1 MKRTSRVLA
10 ILLAL
15 AMLLS
20 VTAFAAW
27 NGYGGSDNHNSV
39 VESAPTSTNPTMGML
54 SLPHTGSGWDGIDNV
69 PVMQTVGDKTY
80 AYVLYD
86 GYNDGAQVAKVDV
99 TTGTPTLVWNKQIG
113 GKSGFQL
120 STPYLDEANDTLY
133 IGAAGA
139 STNSGVSLS
148 GSLSSGLVDGS
159 YVIQKS
165 FENLTLADKTNRVA
179 VAVYL
184 GRSQSATN
192 LPTATGTAVIT
203 LGGKTVNLTL
213 DPTSTTAD
221 YNVYAEETTLPN
233 GYKIYDF
240 YYYINENVVAVNTQG
255 VSLDITVTLDQ
266 SFEIND
272 VSMFGNAGAI
282 VKLSG
287 ISSPLAAGVTRTD
300 ILSSVSGQIN
310 TPLVKQGKYLYFGT
324 WNGNNAMNY
333 YQVDLTDNSYKTFQG
348 ANGFYWA
355 GAVVYGVTDANPEG
369 TYVFFGSDNGILYG
383 RSVSAFDTTGTSV
396 TLSNAGNIRSTIMLD
411 GNNLYFTSQGV
422 QGTSTGSLWCYRFVP
437 SANRLVKSWQ
447 CELGGTSTSTPTK
460 VGNRIYVGVYTGFNK
475 GGVLCV
481 NASTRSITPVVPIE
495 NANNKPVQCS
505 IVVKGDGINTDY
517 LYFNTN
523 SNVGRGYCYSFD
535 GTTATPIWETASDTY
550 ALGGMACD
558 NGIIVFGNDYDNLY
572 VVK

>member
-27 NGYGGSDNHNSV
+27 NVYGGNYKHNAV
-39 VESAPTSTNPTMGML
+39 VENAPTSTTPIKGVL

-69 PVMQTVGDKTY
+69 PVMQTVGNKTY

-99 TTGTPTLVWNKQIG
+99 TTGTPSLVWNKGIS
-113 GKSGFQL
+113 GKNGFQL
-120 STPYLDEANDTLY
+120 STPYLDAANDALY
-133 IGAAGA
+133 VGAAGA
-139 STNSGVSLS
+139 TANTGVS
-148 GSLSSGLVDGS
+148 GRIDVNLVDGK
-159 YVIQKS
+159 YVAKKTYS
-165 FENLTLADKTNRVA
+165 GLTLPDKTNRVA
-179 VAVYL
+179 VSVYF
-184 GRSQSATN
+184 GRTQVVQQ
-192 LPTATGTAVIT
+192 LPTAKGTAKLT
-203 LGGKTVNLTL
+203 LGGTTVNLTL

-221 YNVYAEETTLPN
+221 YNIYVQESSLPDGN
-233 GYKIYDF
+233 KIYD
-240 YYYINENVVAVNTQG
+240 YYYAINQNIVAQSTENVSLEVE
-255 VSLDITVTLDQ
+255 VSLDGTYSVP
-266 SFEIND
+266 E
-272 VSMFGNAGAI
+272 VSMLGNAGAI
-282 VKLSG
+282 VKLT
-287 ISSPLAAGVTRTD
+287 GVSNPVVGGVVRTD
-300 ILSSVSGQIN
+300 ILGNISGQIN

-324 WNGNNAMNY
+324 WNGNNAMKY
-333 YQVDLTDNSYKTFQG
+333 YQIDLTDNSYKTFDG

-355 GAVVYGVTDANPEG
+355 GAVVYGVTDTNPEG

-383 RSVSAFDTTGTSV
+383 RSVSAFDTAGTSL
-396 TLSNAGNIRSTIMLD
+396 TLPNAGNIRSTIMLD
-411 GNNLYFTSQGV
+411 GDNLYFTSQAGY
-422 QGTSTGSLWCYRFVP
+422 LWCCTFN
-437 SANRLVKSWQ
+437 SSNNALSMSWS

-460 VGNRIYVGVYTGFNK
+460 VDDRIYVGVYTGFNT

-481 NASTRSITPVVPIE
+481 DADIQTITPVVQIE
-495 NANNKPVQCS
+495 TDNKKPVQCS
-505 IVVKGDGINTDY
+505 IVAMSGEDGVDY

-535 GTTATPIWETASDTY
+535 GETGTQVWETASDTY

-572 VVK
+572 TVK